1 MVLVTSQLSRMNS
14 KWRLEQE
21 FCQNCVGEMLYMGIS
36 VKYIA
41 RKLYVGKTFE
51 GKIRKIY
58 RNTSGLDYLTRKG
71 TASGKVDS
79 LCITF
84 NSL

>member
-1 MVLVTSQLSRMNS
+1 MVLVTSQLSQ
-14 KWRLEQE
+14 WRLEQT
-21 FCQNCVGEMLYMGIS
+21 FCQNCVGEMLYMGFS

-71 TASGKVDS
+71 TARKVDS
-79 LCITF
+79 LRITF